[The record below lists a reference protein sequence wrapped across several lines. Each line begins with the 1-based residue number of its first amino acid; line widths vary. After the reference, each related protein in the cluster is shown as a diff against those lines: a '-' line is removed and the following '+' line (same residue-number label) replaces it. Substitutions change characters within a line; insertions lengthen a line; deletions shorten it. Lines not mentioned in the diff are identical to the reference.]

1 MKMKQKLLAIALAG
15 LSGTAFAQSNVTIS
29 GVFRVGVES
38 VSAGGATVAGANM
51 TSRTRVTD
59 NGTNIRFAGTES
71 LGSGLTAWWQVES
84 AIGIVDNQGSAT
96 APTAVAANST
106 TLGTRNTAVGLKGG
120 WGDIF
125 IGKWDVHYNSG
136 NTVDTVNG
144 NDAFSSRAQVLNIT
158 HGNGAVATAG
168 AGAGLGAPNT
178 FGGRFNNTITY
189 ASPSFSGLAVALRHS
204 TAGTSLTGSG
214 TGANEVTTAGLAAK
228 SKIWSINPTYN
239 NGPVTAFYSWMK
251 VYNGGAVPGAA
262 ANATGNHLVGQRV
275 GAAYTLPMGL
285 KFGLVWDKNKIEVAD
300 GTASLA
306 AVGIAAT
313 GGNVGVHAR
322 RERTAWALPIQYIT
336 GPHRVNF
343 AYAKAGNLKTDVGTV
358 NDSGAKLFV
367 LGYEYSLS
375 KRTSVAALY
384 TTITNGANAAYDYRE
399 SNTNIAGGNGTG
411 LAAGT
416 DPRTLQFAVRH
427 AF

>member
-1 MKMKQKLLAIALAG
+1 MKQKLMVVAMAG
-15 LSGTAFAQSNVTIS
+15 LSGMAYAQSNVTIS
-29 GVFRVGVES
+29 GVLRVGVEA
-38 VSAGGATVAGANM
+38 VSASGATIAGADM
-51 TSRTRVTD
+51 TSRNRVTD
-59 NGTNIRFAGTES
+59 NGSNIRFAGTEA
-71 LGSGLTAWWQVES
+71 LGNGLTAWWQVES
-84 AIGIVDNQGSAT
+84 AVGIVDNQGSAC
-96 APTAVAANST
+96 APTAAAANCT
-106 TLGTRNTAVGLKGG
+106 TLGTRNTAVGLKGA

-158 HGNGAVATAG
+158 HGNGAVATAT
-168 AGAGLGAPNT
+168 GLGAANT

-189 ASPSFSGLAVALRHS
+189 SSPALSGLAVAIRHS
-204 TAGTSLTGSG
+204 TSGTNLAGSG
-214 TGANEVTTAGLAAK
+214 TGANETTTAGLAAK

-239 NGPVTAFYSWMK
+239 NGPIHAFYSWMK
-251 VYNGGAVPGAA
+251 VSNGGAVVGAG

-275 GAAYTLPMGL
+275 GGAYTLPMGL

-306 AVGIAAT
+306 GVGIAAT

-322 RERTAWALPIQYIT
+322 RERTAWALPIQYVT
-336 GPHRVNF
+336 GPHRFNF
-343 AYAKAGNLKTDVGTV
+343 AYAKAGNITTNVGTV

-384 TTITNGANAAYDYRE
+384 STITNGANAAYDFRE
-399 SNTNIAGGNGTG
+399 TSTNIAGGNGTG

-416 DPRTLQFAVRH
+416 DPRTLQLAMRH
-427 AF
+427 VF